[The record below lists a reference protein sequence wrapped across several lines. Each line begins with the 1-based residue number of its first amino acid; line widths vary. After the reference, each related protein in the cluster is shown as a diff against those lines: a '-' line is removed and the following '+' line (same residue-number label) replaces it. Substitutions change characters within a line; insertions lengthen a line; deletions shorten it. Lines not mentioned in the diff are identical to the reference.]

1 MCILNSK
8 PELRSSAATA
18 WALYALA
25 LNPSAQKKLREELL
39 LVPTDTP
46 SMDQLSNLSYL
57 DAVLREALR
66 LHAPVQNTLRAAM
79 EDDIVPLDT
88 PFIDKNGVTQNSIK

>member
-1 MCILNSK
+1 
-8 PELRSSAATA
+8 
-18 WALYALA
+18 
-25 LNPSAQKKLREELL
+25 
-39 LVPTDTP
+39 
-46 SMDQLSNLSYL
+46 MDQLSNLSYL